1 MNTDRIKILSS
12 HDALAKSY
20 FKNLKTS
27 KKQLSFIKR
36 IIESCSEET
45 FQELVSQ
52 RIPITIVMQMVNL
65 QLQEM
70 ITKRLSCDGI
80 FVGEAQAAMLN
91 FREFLLIKTDEDE
104 RFSVAFGHN
113 VKSYLYI
120 MDMMLNEPNMTKCQI
135 KLIAQQP
142 KPVYV
147 PVNTFD
153 GDKLYRIA
161 LVFDGANRMATKEIV
176 EDYLK

>member
-1 MNTDRIKILSS
+1 MKTDRIKILSS

-20 FKNLKTS
+20 FKNFKNL

-36 IIESCSEET
+36 LIESCSEET
-45 FQELVSQ
+45 FQELISQ

-80 FVGEAQAAMLN
+80 FVGEAQAALLN

-104 RFSVAFGHN
+104 RFSVAFGQN

-120 MDMMLNEPNMTKCQI
+120 MDMMLNEPNITKCQI

-142 KPVYV
+142 KPVYM
-147 PVNTFD
+147 PSNDFD
-153 GDKLYRIA
+153 GDSLYRKA
-161 LVFDGANRMATKEIV
+161 LVFDHANRAAANEIV